1 MFAVYSEYQKQLK
14 TAGKFDFEDYIIEAF
29 KSVNAG
35 KAKNLPYTHIIVDEI
50 QDLSEVTMRLVRALI
65 PVGQNDLFLVGDG
78 MQRIYPG
85 GYSLPA
91 IGIEISGRSSLLR
104 KNYRNTQQ
112 ILRVAHAMI
121 ENIQM
126 DDMEADKM
134 LATEPEFSIRS
145 DELPVKKNFTTLESE
160 LNWISDEIDHLINS
174 NRCKHGDIA
183 VLYRHTTPYKDQ
195 IFKLISVSHP
205 IVEITK
211 DAKTYLGNTIKY
223 TTFHSGKGLEFKI
236 VFIVGAT
243 DGQFVPQDDWTLE
256 GVELEEY
263 LNRERRLLY
272 VAMTRARDLLY
283 ITSSRGQESR
293 FLTSVPHEYWK

>member
-1 MFAVYSEYQKQLK
+1 MKIILLK
-14 TAGKFDFEDYIIEAF
+14 PL

-78 MQRIYPG
+78 RQPIYPG

-145 DELPVKKNFTTLESE
+145 DELPVKKE
-160 LNWISDEIDHLINS
+160 
-174 NRCKHGDIA
+174 
-183 VLYRHTTPYKDQ
+183 
-195 IFKLISVSHP
+195 
-205 IVEITK
+205 
-211 DAKTYLGNTIKY
+211 
-223 TTFHSGKGLEFKI
+223 FHYS
-236 VFIVGAT
+236 
-243 DGQFVPQDDWTLE
+243 
-256 GVELEEY
+256 
-263 LNRERRLLY
+263 RE
-272 VAMTRARDLLY
+272 
-283 ITSSRGQESR
+283 
-293 FLTSVPHEYWK
+293 